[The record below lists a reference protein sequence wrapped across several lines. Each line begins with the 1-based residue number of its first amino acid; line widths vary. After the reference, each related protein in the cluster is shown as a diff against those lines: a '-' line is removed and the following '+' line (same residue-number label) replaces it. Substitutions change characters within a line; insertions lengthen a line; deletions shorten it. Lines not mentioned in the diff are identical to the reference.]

1 MGTSNALVEWLL
13 AGDPAIRWQ
22 TLRDLQD
29 APPAAWQAEQRRTL
43 QEGWGAQL
51 LALQAPDGTWGGGIY
66 SPKWISTTYTLL
78 TLCAIGIPHDHA
90 PAQRAAALVLDE
102 ELGSTRDDRF
112 MRKLAV
118 FDRCIV
124 GMDLQLAAYF
134 GVDDARVDALVE
146 NLLAEMMPDG
156 GWNCRRHRR
165 PEPHHSSF
173 HTTFNVLE
181 GLRTWLETTPQ
192 HPLRNDVLAAEHRAL
207 EFMLEH
213 RLFKSD
219 KTGAVINDKFTLLS
233 HPHHWHYDV
242 LRGFGVLCARRRA
255 ARRAAGGCHGA
266 AAGAAPRRWHLAHPA
281 QIQRQ
286 GLLSH
291 GKNGRTQPLEHP
303 ACAACATLVG
313 VACGTPIAG
322 GTSGKTHPS
331 RKRGASRK
339 GCVYL

>member
-1 MGTSNALVEWLL
+1 MSTANELAVWLL

-29 APPAAWQAEQRRTL
+29 APPEAWQAEQRRTL

-51 LALQAPDGTWGGGIY
+51 LAQQAPDGRWGGGIY

-102 ELGSTRDDRF
+102 ELGPKRDDKF
-112 MRKLAV
+112 MRKLAA

-134 GVDDARVDALVE
+134 GIGDARLDALVE
-146 NLLAEMMPDG
+146 NLLTEMMPDG

-181 GLRTWLETTPQ
+181 GLRTWLESTEAGPQ

-233 HPHHWHYDV
+233 YPPHWHYDV
-242 LRGFGVLCARRRA
+242 LRGLAYFARAHAPQDERLEDAMALLQARRRA
-255 ARRAAGGCHGA
+255 DGTW
-266 AAGAAPRRWHLAHPA
+266 P
-281 QIQRQ
+281 IQ
-286 GLLSH
+286 H
-291 GKNGRTQPLEHP
+291 KY
-303 ACAACATLVG
+303 
-313 VACGTPIAG
+313 
-322 GTSGKTHPS
+322 SGKVFFTMEKMGGPS
-331 RKRGASRK
+331 RWNTLRALRVLRWWGSQARSQ
-339 GCVYL
+339 